1 MKALIVAATLVLT
14 PLPVAADT
22 VGNAYALCHVI
33 DGRGFSSA
41 PCSVSGWQQAV
52 TATVDMHAAEA
63 RKLCPRLAGMMR
75 EKNMRFDAGWRL
87 EIKSPYSGS
96 STIAFCNLPN

>member
-1 MKALIVAATLVLT
+1 MKAHIVAAALTLAS
-14 PLPVAADT
+14 LPGRADT
-22 VGNAYALCHVI
+22 VSNAYALCRVI
-33 DGRGFSSA
+33 DGTGFSSA

-75 EKNMRFDAGWRL
+75 EKNMRFEAGWKL